1 MGGSNRA
8 GEGNLLGRKEGN
20 FMQKTVSGPFTVRNL
35 SAGAWQLTSQAGVEV
50 LLRGA
55 GAAAP
60 EILQGQSLAAVSLE
74 WSSDAVRVTTRGA
87 EGVGSL
93 VSRSALVH
101 EPRPRLYE
109 HLPLANFDADAQR
122 FWRRIFGLIRIPGG
136 RYFLRFIARR
146 GRGKPRNAKT

>member
-1 MGGSNRA
+1 M
-8 GEGNLLGRKEGN
+8 KESN

-35 SAGAWQLTSQAGVEV
+35 GAGAWQLTTQTGTEV

-60 EILQGQSLAAVSLE
+60 EILQEPGLAALGLE
-74 WSSDAVRVTTRGA
+74 WSTDAVRVTTRGA
-87 EGVGSL
+87 QGVRSL

-101 EPRPRLYE
+101 EPRPHLYE
-109 HLPLANFDADAQR
+109 NLPLASFDADAQR

-136 RYFLRFIARR
+136 RYLLRFIARR
-146 GRGKPRNAKT
+146 GRGKPRNAKSRTGS